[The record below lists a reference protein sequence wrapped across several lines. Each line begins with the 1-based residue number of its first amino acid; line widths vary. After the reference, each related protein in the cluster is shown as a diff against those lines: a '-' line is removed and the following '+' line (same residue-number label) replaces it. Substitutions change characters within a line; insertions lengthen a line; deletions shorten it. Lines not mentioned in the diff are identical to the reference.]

1 MVTEKQKEIII
12 CFMQDHPEFGRGRL
26 RYNSENKRKIDELW
40 EKLSTI
46 LNTAACG
53 PYKSAKEWSKTW
65 RDWKSNTLKKVAK
78 HKTYMMST
86 GGGSSKHLQLTG
98 IEKALIDFLT
108 PDASGLTGIPEGGIE
123 DIMSSS
129 SYNELSV
136 LSYNIELEE
145 TQEMSLNEISEMDL
159 YQMQSCTL
167 QKKHAQ
173 LENNKKIWEHHETRA
188 FSKHLINKQNIQ
200 KM

>member
-1 MVTEKQKEIII
+1 
-12 CFMQDHPEFGRGRL
+12 
-26 RYNSENKRKIDELW
+26 
-40 EKLSTI
+40 
-46 LNTAACG
+46 
-53 PYKSAKEWSKTW
+53 
-65 RDWKSNTLKKVAK
+65 
-78 HKTYMMST
+78 MST

-173 LENNKKIWEHHETRA
+173 LENNEKIWVC
-188 FSKHLINKQNIQ
+188 I
-200 KM
+200 